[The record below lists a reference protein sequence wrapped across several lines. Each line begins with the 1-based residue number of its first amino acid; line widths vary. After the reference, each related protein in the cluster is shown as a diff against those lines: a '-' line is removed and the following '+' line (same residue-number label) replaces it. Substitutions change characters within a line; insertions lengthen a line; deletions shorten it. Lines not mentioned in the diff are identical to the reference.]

1 MSGKR
6 KVSEAGIE
14 WVIDVV
20 TRRRELER
28 RLSMFPTNAVI
39 ADELGVSERWI
50 AEIVRKRARVN
61 VSHQTKNNV
70 DTSLRV
76 NNPE

>member
-1 MSGKR
+1 MSARR
-6 KVSEAGIE
+6 KVSQAGIE
-14 WVIDVV
+14 WVVDVV
-20 TRRRELER
+20 TRRREIER
-28 RLSMFPTNAVI
+28 RLSMYPTNAAI

-50 AEIVRKRARVN
+50 AQLVRRHARVK
-61 VSHQTKNNV
+61 VSRETENSA

>member
-1 MSGKR
+1 MSGRR
-6 KVSEAGIE
+6 KLSQAGVE
-14 WVIDVV
+14 WVVDVV

-39 ADELGVSERWI
+39 AEELGVSERWI
-50 AEIVRKRARVN
+50 AELVRKRARVK
-61 VSHQTKNNV
+61 VSRETENSA

-76 NNPE
+76 NNLE